1 MNPEAPQPPNLGRG
15 GLRGFCEKRWVSH
28 TTGSLCRA
36 RAGPPADPGFTAH
49 PCHQKTNQN
58 TPPTEHHRVCLF
70 LELRK
75 CRAPRQLSSRGSKP
89 GGAIGGGRGTGPTRP
104 GTVHGGGQSQGRAT
118 SRGRQVKWDGS
129 RDASGRHL
137 LKASLGPAA
146 PSPGQAGPASTCPVP
161 SRVLI
166 APCDMVR

>member
-36 RAGPPADPGFTAH
+36 RAGSPADPGFTAH
-49 PCHQKTNQN
+49 LCHQKTNQN

-104 GTVHGGGQSQGRAT
+104 GTVHGGWTIPGQSRIQR
-118 SRGRQVKWDGS
+118 
-129 RDASGRHL
+129 
-137 LKASLGPAA
+137 P
-146 PSPGQAGPASTCPVP
+146 PGQAGRLPGRLRPPPPEGLSGPCCSKSRAGRACFHLP
-161 SRVLI
+161 SPFQGTHRTL
-166 APCDMVR
+166 